1 MKGSSKIRR
10 DLLTMASLGS
20 VLAAVPVNAWSQQA
34 GGNDVLGEVVVT
46 ATRQSTTVNRVAISM
61 TAVTAETIEKQ
72 GLKDVQDLAR
82 SVPSLNFKRGGGEGN
97 PSVSIRGIGSTLG
110 SPTTGVY
117 LDDVPIQKRD
127 TNGAVTGNGS
137 PFPMLYDLS
146 RVEVLRGPQGTLYGG
161 SAQGG
166 AIRFIT
172 PTPSLTDVSASARA
186 EVSSLSGGSTGYE
199 LGAAMGGPLIDDK
212 VGVRA
217 SYFKRRQGGYLDHVS
232 FYTGQEFAKDSNW
245 REGEAGRVTFL
256 VNVNDA
262 IQLTPAEYFSHEY
275 FNNNDVYYRDI
286 PQITYAAGIFTNR
299 GTTQSGVAYD
309 FPDTVFAGGTFGPY
323 NYYGKYKT
331 FQGYYPTTTSAELR
345 TSPRTGETLL
355 PSLTLDLKL
364 GGFATLKSVT
374 SYLSDRT
381 WGYTSGTSLGHRAQV
396 LPTTTNSQFVR
407 SGSVGTSCAGAATSS
422 ITDDGVC
429 RASISGGVGTTVL
442 FIPGFPQRQTAL
454 NYSFSR
460 RAITQEM
467 RLQSIPDSSRFDW
480 LAGLFFTDVSYKQR
494 LIEPGNEQQSS
505 IFLRGVG
512 EEWFMGTVN
521 VDNNDIP
528 LPVGVAGNHSY
539 RDQTTKE
546 RELAAFGELSYRF
559 TDELKA
565 TAGLRYSKT
574 DVSYLQYTGASV
586 FGNTLGFVGTPG
598 APTRI
603 TSPTTGHPF
612 PNQPGDPYYNVVDGK
627 QNEKPVSP
635 KLGLAWQAT
644 PSDLLYATYSTGY
657 RPGGVNQPAPPGN
670 CAPTLAALGITST
683 PLDFK
688 SDKVISYE
696 VGAKNRIL
704 GMQINTSA
712 FYIDWK
718 NPQISQ
724 RLTQCG
730 HTYIDNAGAAVSKG
744 FDVQVSGRLAQ
755 LSLQAAVAYTDARY
769 TETVLTT
776 VPAGVTPQ
784 VLVYEG
790 DSLGAPKWQL
800 SLGAQYDFKLAD
812 RPAFVRADY
821 QYATDYLRTTGPGT
835 VSYQAVV
842 YQGDAA
848 RNLNARVGV
857 LFNSVEASVY
867 ASNLTDESTVLG
879 VGNTSPSTIVT
890 ETAVRPREVGVTLSY
905 RH

>member
-1 MKGSSKIRR
+1 MKGSNKTRR
-10 DLLTMASLGS
+10 ELTAIASLGGLLGLS
-20 VLAAVPVNAWSQQA
+20 PIAAWAQQA
-34 GGNDVLGEVVVT
+34 AADDVLGEVVVT
-46 ATRQSTTVNRVAISM
+46 ATRQASTVNKVAISM
-61 TAVTAETIEKQ
+61 TAVTGETLEKQ

-82 SVPSLNFKRGGGEGN
+82 SVPSLNFKRGGSEGN

-137 PFPMLYDLS
+137 PFPMLFDLG

-172 PTPSLTDVSASARA
+172 PTPNLNDVSASVRA
-186 EVSSLSGGSTGYE
+186 EASTLSGGGVGYE
-199 LGAAMGGPLIDDK
+199 LGMALGGPLVDDK

-217 SYFKRRQGGYLDHVS
+217 SFFKRRQGGYLDHVS
-232 FYTGQEFAKDSNW
+232 LYTGQEFAKDSNW
-245 REGEAGRVTFL
+245 REGESGRLSLLF
-256 VNVNDA
+256 NVSDA
-262 IQLTPAEYFSHEY
+262 VQVTPAVYFSHEY
-275 FNNNDVYYRDI
+275 FNNNDVYYRNI

-309 FPDTVFAGGTFGPY
+309 FPDTTFAGGTFGPY
-323 NYYGKYKT
+323 NYFGDYKT
-331 FQGYYPTTTSAELR
+331 FQGFYPNTTTAELR

-355 PSLTLDLKL
+355 PSLTADFKL
-364 GGFATLKSVT
+364 GSVATLKSIT
-374 SYLSDRT
+374 SYLADRT
-381 WGYTSGTSLGHRAQV
+381 WGYTSGTGLGHRAQV
-396 LPTTTNSQFVR
+396 LPTTTNAQFVR
-407 SGSVGTSCAGAATSS
+407 SGSVGTSCTGSAASS

-429 RASISGGVGTTVL
+429 RSAISGGVGPTV
-442 FIPGFPQRQTAL
+442 FIIPGFPQREAAL
-454 NYSFSR
+454 TYSFGR
-460 RAITQEM
+460 RAITQEL
-467 RLQSIPDSSRFDW
+467 RLQSAPDSGRIDW
-480 LAGLFFTDVSYKQR
+480 LAGLFFTDASYKQR
-494 LIEPGNEQQSS
+494 LIEPGNEQQAS

-521 VDNNDIP
+521 TDLNGVP
-528 LPVGVAGNHSY
+528 LPVGTPGSHSY

-546 RELAAFGELSYRF
+546 RELAAFGEASYKL
-559 TDELKA
+559 TDALKA
-565 TAGLRYSKT
+565 TAGIRYSKV
-574 DVSYLQYTGASV
+574 DVSYLQYTGGSV
-586 FGNTLGFVGTPG
+586 FGNTLGFVGTP
-598 APTRI
+598 ASPARVTTPTA
-603 TSPTTGHPF
+603 GHPF
-612 PNQPGDPYYNVVDGK
+612 PNQPGDPYYNVVEGS
-627 QNEKPVSP
+627 QNERPVSP
-635 KLGLAWQAT
+635 KLGVSWQAT
-644 PSDLLYATYSTGY
+644 PADLFYATYSTGY

-670 CAPTLAALGITST
+670 CAPTLAALGITTT

-712 FYIDWK
+712 FYIDWQ

-755 LSLQAAVAYTDARY
+755 LSVQAAVAYTDAHY

-784 VLVYEG
+784 VLVYAG
-790 DSLGAPKWQL
+790 DSLGAPKWQA
-800 SLGAQYDFKLAD
+800 SLALQYDFRMGQK
-812 RPAFVRADY
+812 PAFLRADY
-821 QYATDYLRTTGPGT
+821 QYATDYVRTTGPGT

-848 RNLNARVGV
+848 RNLNARLGV
-857 LFNSVEASVY
+857 QFDTVEASVF
-867 ASNLTDESTVLG
+867 ASNLTNENTVLS
-879 VGNTSPSTIVT
+879 VGNTSPSVIVT
-890 ETAVRPREVGVTLSY
+890 ETAVRPREIGVTLSY
-905 RH
+905 RR